1 MSEERFSEAGKNLS
15 LFKDKPAKV
24 LLAKPGIDG
33 HDRGILVL
41 ARAFR
46 DAGME
51 VIYAGLL
58 PTPEQVV
65 DTAIN
70 EDVDV
75 IALSLLNGAHMT
87 VFKKVADLVKEKGI
101 TDISLV
107 GGGTIPEQDKPALEK
122 MGISG
127 NYGPGT
133 PMKTIIDHV
142 MKRAAEAREKKMSGL
157 R

>member
-1 MSEERFSEAGKNLS
+1 MSERKYSEPGKNPQS
-15 LFKDKPAKV
+15 FKGKPIKV

-41 ARAFR
+41 AKAFR

-58 PTPEQVV
+58 PTPEEVV
-65 DTAIN
+65 ETAVN

-75 IALSLLNGAHMT
+75 VALSLLNGAHLT
-87 VFKKVADLVKEKGI
+87 VFKKVADLMGSRGVS
-101 TDISLV
+101 DIAIV
-107 GGGTIPEQDKPALEK
+107 GGGTIPDADKPELEK
-122 MGISG
+122 LGISG

-133 PMKTIIDHV
+133 PISTIIGHITE
-142 MKRAAEAREKKMSGL
+142 RAIEVRKLRGMEA
-157 R
+157 

>member
-1 MSEERFSEAGKNLS
+1 MADGKSQS
-15 LFKDKPAKV
+15 LFREKPIKA

-33 HDRGILVL
+33 HDRGVLVL
-41 ARAFR
+41 AKAFR

-51 VIYAGLL
+51 VLYVGLL
-58 PTPEQVV
+58 PTPEDVV

-75 IALSLLNGAHMT
+75 IALSLLNGAHLT
-87 VFKKVADLVKEKGI
+87 VFRKVMDIMKNKGI
-101 TDISLV
+101 DDISVV
-107 GGGTIPEQDKPALEK
+107 GGGTIPDEDKPELEAL
-122 MGISG
+122 GISG

-133 PMKTIIDHV
+133 PLSTIIEHV
-142 MKRAAEAREKKMSGL
+142 RMRAEEARIKKL

>member
-1 MSEERFSEAGKNLS
+1 MEDGKNQS
-15 LFKDKPAKV
+15 LFKHKPIKV

-33 HDRGILVL
+33 HDRGVLVL
-41 ARAFR
+41 AKAFR

-51 VIYAGLL
+51 VLYVGLL
-58 PTPEQVV
+58 PTPEDVV

-75 IALSLLNGAHMT
+75 IALSLLNGAHLT
-87 VFKKVADLVKEKGI
+87 VFRKVMDIMKNKGI
-101 TDISLV
+101 DDISVV
-107 GGGTIPEQDKPALEK
+107 GGGTIPDEDKPELEAL
-122 MGISG
+122 GISG

-133 PMKTIIDHV
+133 PLSTIIEHV
-142 MKRAAEAREKKMSGL
+142 RMRAEEARIKKL

>member
-1 MSEERFSEAGKNLS
+1 MVDGKNQS
-15 LFKDKPAKV
+15 LFKDKPIKV

-51 VIYAGLL
+51 VLYAGLL
-58 PTPEQVV
+58 PTPEEVI
-65 DTAIN
+65 DTAVN

-75 IALSLLNGAHMT
+75 VALSLLNGAHMT
-87 VFKKVADLVKEKGI
+87 VFKKVAEIMKSRNID
-101 TDISLV
+101 DISLV
-107 GGGTIPEQDKPALEK
+107 GGGTIPDEDKPELEK
-122 MGISG
+122 MGITG

-133 PMKTIIDHV
+133 PLSVIIDHV
-142 MKRAAEAREKKMSGL
+142 TKRASEARERKI

>member
-1 MSEERFSEAGKNLS
+1 MSGGKYMADGKNQS
-15 LFKDKPAKV
+15 LFREKPIKV

-33 HDRGILVL
+33 HDRGVLVL
-41 ARAFR
+41 AKAFR

-51 VIYAGLL
+51 VLYVGLL
-58 PTPEQVV
+58 PTPEDVV

-75 IALSLLNGAHMT
+75 IALSLLNGAHLT
-87 VFKKVADLVKEKGI
+87 VFRKVMDIMKNKGI
-101 TDISLV
+101 DDISVV
-107 GGGTIPEQDKPALEK
+107 GGGTIPDEDKPELEAL
-122 MGISG
+122 GISG

-133 PMKTIIDHV
+133 PLSTIIEHV
-142 MKRAAEAREKKMSGL
+142 RMRAEEARIKKL

>member
-1 MSEERFSEAGKNLS
+1 MVDGKNQS
-15 LFKDKPAKV
+15 LFKDKPIKI

-41 ARAFR
+41 AKAFR

-51 VIYAGLL
+51 VLYAGLL
-58 PTPEQVV
+58 PTPEEVI
-65 DTAIN
+65 DTAVN

-75 IALSLLNGAHMT
+75 VALSLLNGAHMT
-87 VFKKVADLVKEKGI
+87 VFKKVAEIMKSRNID
-101 TDISLV
+101 DIALV
-107 GGGTIPEQDKPALEK
+107 GGGTIPDEDKPELEK
-122 MGISG
+122 MGITG

-133 PMKTIIDHV
+133 PLSVIIDHV
-142 MKRAAEAREKKMSGL
+142 TKRANEARERKL